1 MQSVVSGL
9 FNEYRRQAEVK
20 AQAQAGL
27 LEDDDS
33 GVNAEVNEYSSFRKK
48 SISTLNAQ
56 RKKAKTASELDSF

>member
-9 FNEYRRQAEVK
+9 FNEYQRQAEVE

-33 GVNAEVNEYSSFRKK
+33 GVDAEVNEYSLFGKR
-48 SISTLNAQ
+48 SISILNMQ
-56 RKKAKTASELDSF
+56 QKKAKTASELDSF